1 MQPVAWNEHAA
12 DAVAADLVGNLPRE
26 RDARSCFNPQKHDS
40 PSDYSYIT
48 LFICCVK
55 AFCNSAEG
63 DIEPVAIGGANCSNR
78 RLSILLIKILDGTD
92 FTEAM
97 MTHDPSLALA
107 ADYSDALITA
117 RRAKNFLVLLVL
129 LMLLGQLA
137 LFFTAKYSNYI
148 PVENPPAPMGGAAT
162 MPDPALLTSSPL
174 PAKATEVMQYLVGV
188 TGFLGITLS
197 IVLALVV
204 LLLTMIMLVGRLV
217 GVSRVV
223 SAFIWCIVLIVLLFP
238 WQAFLADAHFAS
250 DFKIPGVLYTWVEL
264 VKFAKIDVNGNDPGL
279 WARILHW
286 GRFVAFPLLTIIIT
300 FMIQVKSNR
309 GLREALGEVDAIAA
323 APIV

>member
-1 MQPVAWNEHAA
+1 
-12 DAVAADLVGNLPRE
+12 
-26 RDARSCFNPQKHDS
+26 
-40 PSDYSYIT
+40 
-48 LFICCVK
+48 
-55 AFCNSAEG
+55 
-63 DIEPVAIGGANCSNR
+63 
-78 RLSILLIKILDGTD
+78 
-92 FTEAM
+92 

-117 RRAKNFLVLLVL
+117 RRAKNMLVLLIL

-148 PVENPPAPMGGAAT
+148 PVENPPAPMGGVTT
-162 MPDPALLTSSPL
+162 MPVDPMLVTSTPL
-174 PAKATEVMQYLVGV
+174 PSKATDLLQYLVGL

-217 GVSRVV
+217 GVSRVT
-223 SAFIWCIVLIVLLFP
+223 SAFIWSIVLIVLLFP

-250 DFKIPGVLYTWVEL
+250 DFKIPGVLYTWAEL
-264 VKFAKIDVNGNDPGL
+264 VKFAKIGVNGNTPTL
-279 WARILHW
+279 EAQILHW
-286 GRFVAFPLLTIIIT
+286 GRFVAFPVLTIIIT
-300 FMIQVKSNR
+300 LMIQVKSNR

-323 APIV
+323 APLS